1 MTNEQLERAIEKSY
15 IRNSLNLAKHEL
27 ATVNKYIENS
37 SIICF
42 YGIKSDDAT
51 GEVIYPTKAE
61 MDSLLVT
68 MRNRLEN
75 RIAELAKE
83 FAEL

>member
-1 MTNEQLERAIEKSY
+1 MTNEQLERAKDIKNNLE
-15 IRNSLNLAKHEL
+15 LAKREL
-27 ATVNKYIENS
+27 DRIKRCADKIS
-37 SIICF
+37 AICF
-42 YGIKSDDAT
+42 YGIKSDCAAD
-51 GEVIYPTKAE
+51 EVIHLNKEE

-75 RIAELAKE
+75 CIAKLEKE